1 MRPLVRKLRT
11 GGPPLTLSISLAQ
24 GTRLNRLQRCR
35 QRRVIVAAGD
45 KISVLIVDDHP
56 MLREGVA
63 AVLGGEDDMIVA
75 GEATDG
81 AEAVARFAQLEP
93 DIVLMDLQMPGLDG
107 VSAIKAIRVQSP
119 DARIIVLTTYSGDAQ
134 AVRALRAGASGYLL
148 KSSLRRELIDTI
160 RAVYA
165 GRRHVHP
172 EVAQEIALNAAG
184 DPLSEREIDV
194 LQRVATGQANK
205 EIARALSLSED
216 TIKGHLRSIFN
227 KLDVDDRTRAVT
239 VGHRR
244 GIIEL

>member
-1 MRPLVRKLRT
+1 
-11 GGPPLTLSISLAQ
+11 
-24 GTRLNRLQRCR
+24 
-35 QRRVIVAAGD
+35 VAAGD